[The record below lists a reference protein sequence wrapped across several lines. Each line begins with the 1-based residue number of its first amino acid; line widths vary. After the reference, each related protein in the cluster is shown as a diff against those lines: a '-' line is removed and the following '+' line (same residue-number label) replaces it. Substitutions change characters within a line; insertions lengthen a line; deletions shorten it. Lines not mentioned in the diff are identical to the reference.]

1 MKVPLER
8 LERRDVL
15 TIIKDSLED
24 RFIIQRNETRTFE
37 QEGARYKMII
47 DDSEDE
53 SAMKL
58 LFSNKVLDEKAVVH
72 LCSDFAEESNLHVR
86 IILHFLNV
94 FKFLHVFLGRYNCWN

>member
-1 MKVPLER
+1 MKVPLEK

-24 RFIIQRNETRTFE
+24 RLIIQRNETRTFE
-37 QEGARYKMII
+37 QEGARYKIII

-58 LFSNKVLDEKAVVH
+58 LFSNKVLDEKAVIH

-86 IILHFLNV
+86 ILLHF
-94 FKFLHVFLGRYNCWN
+94 